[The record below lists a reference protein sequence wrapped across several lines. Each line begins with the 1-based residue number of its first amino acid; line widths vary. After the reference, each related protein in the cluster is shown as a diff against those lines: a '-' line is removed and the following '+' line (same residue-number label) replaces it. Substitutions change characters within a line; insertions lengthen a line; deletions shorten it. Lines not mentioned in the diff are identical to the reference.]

1 LRPVYSIGWFSSGRG
16 EGSRALLRTIQES
29 IETGRIKARIAFVF
43 CNRERGQSPATDVFL
58 DQVEGYGIPLV
69 CLSSRKFRSERGGAP
84 GDWRI
89 EYDRRVMERLQAFR
103 PDICVLAGYML
114 IVGRE
119 MCRRYDMI
127 NLHPAAPGGP
137 KGTWR
142 EVIWSLIESRAAET
156 GVMMHL
162 VTPEL
167 DQGPPVTYCTFSLR
181 GSPFDRHWDEIAGR
195 SVEEIKARQGDDNP
209 LFRAI
214 RREGVRREL
223 PLIAATI
230 RAFSEGRVRVEGGR
244 VIDSSGK
251 PVAGYSLTQEIEHA
265 VADAPRDQAIEREG
279 PT

>member
-1 LRPVYSIGWFSSGRG
+1 VYSIGWFSSGRG
-16 EGSRALLRTIQES
+16 EGSQALLRTIHES
-29 IETGRIKARIAFVF
+29 IESGGIKARIAFVF
-43 CNRERGQSPATDVFL
+43 CNRERGQSETTDVFL
-58 DQVEGYGIPLV
+58 DQVEAYGIPLV

-84 GDWRI
+84 GDWRTD
-89 EYDRRVMERLQAFR
+89 YDRRVMERLQTFR
-103 PDICVLAGYML
+103 PEICVLAGYML
-114 IVGRE
+114 IVGAE
-119 MCRRYDMI
+119 MCLRFDMI

-167 DQGPPVTYCTFSLR
+167 DQGPPVTYCTFPLR
-181 GSPFDRHWDEIAGR
+181 GSLFDRHWDEVAGM

-223 PLIAATI
+223 PLITATI
-230 RAFSEGRVRVEGGR
+230 RAFSEGRVRIEDGE

-251 PVAGYSLTQEIEHA
+251 PVAGYSLTKEIERIA
-265 VADAPRDQAIEREG
+265 ADGPRD
-279 PT
+279 